1 MYTRHTGY
9 IVVNHSHSLYHIVLD
24 EPAFHSMSEAEEKGA
39 QRQHKR
45 RHATCTPRRRR
56 RHRRAVAEVALAEAH
71 VHLLAVVLDVG
82 AALFA
87 VGGRSRQTIPLGG
100 ESVVGVLV
108 PGFRRRRVGI
118 SKFHALTKICLAF

>member
-9 IVVNHSHSLYHIVLD
+9 IVNHSLSLYHIVLD
-24 EPAFHSMSEAEEKGA
+24 EPAFHSMSEAKEKGA
-39 QRQHKR
+39 QRQHER
-45 RHATCTPRRRR
+45 RHATCTRRRR
-56 RHRRAVAEVALAEAH
+56 RHRRPVAEVALAEAH

-118 SKFHALTKICLAF
+118 SKFHALKTKICLAF